1 MHSFIHSLTRSTR
14 CRSRKGGHTMRKKDK
29 IPELEDTAL
38 LPDAMPASSLPSGS
52 VNGWQVAGARVVTTK
67 LHVVS

>member
-1 MHSFIHSLTRSTR
+1 
-14 CRSRKGGHTMRKKDK
+14 MRKKDK

>member
-1 MHSFIHSLTRSTR
+1 
-14 CRSRKGGHTMRKKDK
+14 MRKKDK

-67 LHVVS
+67 LHGSVRVGVQRPAVSWGHKLFASQRAY